1 MYHLAYAGWQLVIGA
16 LGAAAP
22 PLATAPQLSCDNF
35 HLMTASG
42 VIGPKHHYAFSAH
55 CAYEASTC
63 KSWPGGSQCTN
74 AISIHF
80 DVLGTGEW
88 VRATG
93 VAKETLKFT
102 GSASGVRLA
111 SGSNCTQDP
120 WLRNPPSPGSCGHVT
135 VTASLRSPGAI
146 PEVLMKPEV
155 FLLARTVM
163 LEEAEALSQKVASN
177 NPPPPPPTP
186 TPTIP
191 RARIGDQSAGTQVVA
206 LAPKPLP
213 VPPSPL
219 PPPAVRLVTEGEEL
233 VHTQS
238 YEVTGGRVGAQLMS
252 GFGAGWSGNAQLL
265 WVDGAVGAVLDLL
278 VNVPANGKYALEL
291 YMTRAPDYGIVSIE
305 IAGTPATKPFFGYR
319 QKVLPSGGYPT
330 GIFPMTAGKNRVGFK
345 IIGKAAESTG
355 YLMGVDKIVLTRVGA

>member
-1 MYHLAYAGWQLVIGA
+1 MYHLAYTAWQLVIGTVA
-16 LGAAAP
+16 AAAP
-22 PLATAPQLSCDNF
+22 PLATAPQLSCENF

-74 AISIHF
+74 TISIHF

-93 VAKETLKFT
+93 IAEETLKFT
-102 GSASGVRLA
+102 GSASGIRLA

-120 WLRNPPSPGSCGHVT
+120 WLRNPPSPGSCGHIT
-135 VTASLRSPGAI
+135 VSASIKSPGAV

-155 FLLARTVM
+155 FLLARMVM
-163 LEEAEALSQKVASN
+163 LEEAKALSQSVASN
-177 NPPPPPPTP
+177 NPPPPPAPKP
-186 TPTIP
+186 NIP
-191 RARIGDQSAGTQVVA
+191 RARIGDQSGQQVVA

-233 VHTQS
+233 VHTRS

-252 GFGAGWSGNAQLL
+252 GFGPGWSGNAQLL
-265 WVDGAVGAVLDLL
+265 WVEGGKGAVLDLL
-278 VNVPANGKYALEL
+278 VNVPADGKYALEL
-291 YMTRAPDYGIVSIE
+291 FMTRAPDYGIVSVE
-305 IAGTPATKPFFGYR
+305 VAGTLTEKHFYGYR
-319 QKVLPSGGYPT
+319 QKVLPSGGSPM
-330 GIFPMTAGKNRVGFK
+330 GVFPMAAGKRRVALK
-345 IIGKAAESTG
+345 IIGKAPESTG
-355 YLMGVDKIVLTRVGA
+355 YLVGVDKIVLTRVGV